1 MSDPAEEFRKLA
13 ETTAALRRDVKAA
26 LEKSAPDHRR
36 DFAEVLTALKKI
48 EQKAAHDATPGMLRE
63 AAERGAAN
71 GAKEAIGTLWE
82 ASRMLRNAQERA
94 DEHASLWWRFRGVV
108 SALMLFIGL
117 AGGLAAG
124 IWFANRLVSPGV
136 IATAPGCA
144 YAGGTFFP
152 SNPPQQPKYGC
163 VFWGE

>member
-63 AAERGAAN
+63 AAERGATN
-71 GAKEAIGTLWE
+71 GAKEASATLWE
-82 ASRMLRNAQERA
+82 ATKILAERA
-94 DEHASLWWRFRGVV
+94 RAWRRAGGGASVAVDLHGVV
-108 SALMLFIGL
+108 GAERRHPFRDVDGFPL
-117 AGGLAAG
+117 
-124 IWFANRLVSPGV
+124 
-136 IATAPGCA
+136 
-144 YAGGTFFP
+144 YA
-152 SNPPQQPKYGC
+152 
-163 VFWGE
+163 